1 MVCDGTLNA
10 NVECNPLAAPT
21 VSEIIQQ
28 LEAGQTPEKEIYVA
42 EHWFAAEDNV
52 TSITVNGE
60 TQEVIHA
67 TQEVVDNRPY

>member
-1 MVCDGTLNA
+1 M
-10 NVECNPLAAPT
+10 
-21 VSEIIQQ
+21 
-28 LEAGQTPEKEIYVA
+28 A

-60 TQEVIHA
+60 TQEVIHV